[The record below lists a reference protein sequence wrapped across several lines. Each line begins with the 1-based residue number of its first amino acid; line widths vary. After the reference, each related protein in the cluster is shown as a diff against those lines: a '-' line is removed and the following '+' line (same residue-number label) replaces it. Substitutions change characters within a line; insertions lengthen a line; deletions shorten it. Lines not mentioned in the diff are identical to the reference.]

1 MRSRADG
8 EEEISGW
15 ERPQVRKGL
24 SDQGTKE
31 RAGWLQGGVRTQ
43 TGLGEFRRKVGP
55 GFGVIPKD
63 ALGFKEGTCVV

>member
-1 MRSRADG
+1 MGRKRFQAG
-8 EEEISGW
+8 KGPE
-15 ERPQVRKGL
+15 VRKGL